1 MIANV
6 TAIVGKN
13 ILKLLRINGEFAKFT
28 SSTFRFLFTPP
39 FRIHE
44 TFYQMRFIGLK
55 SLPIANITALFVGM
69 VLVLQTGYQLNKF
82 GAKLYVAGISAIA
95 LAREMI
101 PVFTAIV
108 VGSRVG
114 ASITAELGTMQV
126 SEQID
131 AMESL
136 AVNPIKY
143 LVVPRFIASVLMLPV
158 ITIYADVTG
167 FVGGLIIGNTSLN
180 ISVRMYINNTTTL
193 LLRSD
198 FFAGVMKTFVFGA
211 IIALV
216 GCYYGFKTE
225 GGAEGV
231 GKSTTT
237 SVVVTIVL
245 ILIVNYILSAWLLSL
260 KAFM

>member
-1 MIANV
+1 MITSV
-6 TAIVGKN
+6 TSIIGKN
-13 ILKLLRINGEFAKFT
+13 IIKLLRIHGEFAKFT
-28 SSTFRFLFTPP
+28 ISTFRFLFAPP
-39 FRIHE
+39 IRIHE
-44 TFYQMRFIGLK
+44 TFYQMRFIGIK

-82 GAKLYVAGISAIA
+82 GAKLYVAGISSIA

-114 ASITAELGTMQV
+114 ASITAELGTMKV

-158 ITIYADVTG
+158 ITIYADATG
-167 FVGGLIIGNTSLN
+167 FLGGLVIGNTSLN
-180 ISVRMYINNTTTL
+180 ISVRMYINNTKAL

-198 FFAGVMKTFVFGA
+198 FFSGIMKTFVFGA

-216 GCYYGFKTE
+216 GCYFGFKTE

-231 GKSTTT
+231 GKSTTV

-245 ILIVNYILSAWLLSL
+245 ILIVNYILSAWLLGL